1 MHLALILFLSSHLVL
16 PPSLSPSPSP
26 FLQPLVSP
34 AEVEIQCPCWCH
46 HYCHYSALPPA
57 DLSSAVADRACLLL
71 NYTFIIREIFKYY
84 GTVIFPAVKYVPYL
98 FHNTQFPLCMHH
110 NIYPF
115 CFVDGCVQCT
125 KLLHFKTSIILTT
138 VRLEGVI
145 QEPGHIFHHVGHCTI
160 SGSLRTRKS
169 HCLRFVRPRNTAAV
183 YCSSTGPVGGSP
195 VFIHALYTDACA
207 CTVRENPTIWQL
219 HMPALALCND
229 RWQRFKRR

>member
-1 MHLALILFLSSHLVL
+1 M
-16 PPSLSPSPSP
+16 
-26 FLQPLVSP
+26 
-34 AEVEIQCPCWCH
+34 EIQCPCWCH
-46 HYCHYSALPPA
+46 HCCHHYCHYSAFPPA

-71 NYTFIIREIFKYY
+71 NYIFIIREIRYY
-84 GTVIFPAVKYVPYL
+84 GTVIFQAVKYVPYL

-125 KLLHFKTSIILTT
+125 KDLVTPPLQNQYHPHYCPFGRSHPRAWSHLPPCRTSHNQWWSSHTQVTLFTLCT
-138 VRLEGVI
+138 PMQCSCSLPLE
-145 QEPGHIFHHVGHCTI
+145 P
-160 SGSLRTRKS
+160 
-169 HCLRFVRPRNTAAV
+169 
-183 YCSSTGPVGGSP
+183 SSAGPVGGSP

>member
-16 PPSLSPSPSP
+16 PPSLSPSLSPSPSPSP

-34 AEVEIQCPCWCH
+34 AEVEIQCPCWCHHCRH

-71 NYTFIIREIFKYY
+71 NYTFIIREIRYY

-115 CFVDGCVQCT
+115 CFVDGCMQCT
-125 KLLHFKTSIILTT
+125 NDLVTPLQNEYHPHYCPFG
-138 VRLEGVI
+138 R
-145 QEPGHIFHHVGHCTI
+145 
-160 SGSLRTRKS
+160 S
-169 HCLRFVRPRNTAAV
+169 HPRAYIVT
-183 YCSSTGPVGGSP
+183 SSTV
-195 VFIHALYTDACA
+195 
-207 CTVRENPTIWQL
+207 
-219 HMPALALCND
+219 
-229 RWQRFKRR
+229 